1 MSCLCPYL
9 VNKVFIGISL
19 VSGCWLIN
27 KGMRSVFE
35 HPLTSSEIPKLKVS
49 KMEELYRRTLINMP
63 GDG

>member
-19 VSGCWLIN
+19 VSGFLLIN

-35 HPLTSSEIPKLKVS
+35 HPLTSSEISKL
-49 KMEELYRRTLINMP
+49 
-63 GDG
+63 